1 MRVCFVGAGPGDP
14 DLITIKGRRII
25 EAAPICVYAGS
36 LVSREHLKSL
46 PKGAKTYD
54 SAKMSLDEVVAVYRE
69 AQAAGQDVVRLHTG
83 DPSIYGA
90 IAEQIEE
97 LDQLGIEWEVVPGVS
112 SFSAAAAVVGAELTI
127 PDVSQTVVLTRAAG
141 RTPVPE
147 EQALDKIGATRATLC
162 IFLSAKLADRVSAD
176 LVPHYGADCP
186 VAIVYKATWPDEK
199 TVETTLAELPLAMR
213 GAAIHKTAMILVG
226 RALAATGQRSK
237 LYDASFSTAHRRGN
251 AVNDA
256 CAVVTLSDEGF
267 RVARQLASTL
277 KPKPDVFIPPAVKT
291 RSKRVKRFTSGTA
304 ALCDELVDTH
314 HNWVFIM
321 PTGIVTRA
329 IAPHVQSKYTDPAVV
344 VVDVG
349 ARYAISLLSG
359 HEGGANKLALEV
371 ANAIGAE
378 PVVTTTTEARKN
390 LIVGVGCRKGAA
402 AQTIV
407 DSIVSSLE
415 STGRAIADVRL
426 LATADI
432 KAGERGLLDAAQ
444 QLALPL
450 RMISSDEIRQC
461 AKSFDESARVQA
473 RVGIPGVC
481 EPVALLAGRKTRL
494 VLPKTKFKTVT
505 VAIAE
510 ESST

>member
-1 MRVCFVGAGPGDP
+1 MKVYFVGAGPGDP
-14 DLITIKGRRII
+14 DLITIKGRRLI
-25 EAAPICVYAGS
+25 ERAPVCVYAGS
-36 LVSREHLKSL
+36 LVSRAHLTSL
-46 PKGAKTYD
+46 PKGANAYD
-54 SAKMSLDEVVAVYRE
+54 SAKMSLDEVVAVCRE

-97 LDQLGIEWEVVPGVS
+97 LDKLGIEWEIVPGVS
-112 SFSAAAAVVGAELTI
+112 SFSAAAAAVGAELTI

-141 RTPVPE
+141 RTPVPH
-147 EQALDKIGATRATLC
+147 EQTLDKVGATRATLC
-162 IFLSAKLADRVSAD
+162 IFLSAKLADQVSAD

-186 VAIVYKATWPDEK
+186 VAIVYRATWPDEK
-199 TVETTLAELPLAMR
+199 TVETTLGELPAAMR
-213 GAAIHKTAMILVG
+213 RAGIQKTAMILVG
-226 RALAATGQRSK
+226 HALAARGRRSK
-237 LYDASFSTAHRRGN
+237 LYDASFSTAHRRGR
-251 AVNDA
+251 AVREA
-256 CAVVTLSDEGF
+256 CAVVTLSDDGF
-267 RVARQLASTL
+267 QVARKLASAL
-277 KPKPDVFIPPAVKT
+277 KPKPDVFIPPPVKT
-291 RSKRVKRFTSGTA
+291 RMKRVQRFESGIA

-359 HEGGANKLALEV
+359 HEGGANGLALNV

-378 PVVTTTTEARKN
+378 PVVTTTTEAIKN
-390 LIVGVGCRKGAA
+390 LIVGIGCRKGAA

-407 DSIVSSLE
+407 DSVLNSLE
-415 STGRAIADVRL
+415 SIGRAVTDVRL
-426 LATADI
+426 LATADV

-444 QLALPL
+444 QLDLPL
-450 RMISSDEIRQC
+450 RIISSDEIRHC
-461 AKSFDESARVQA
+461 AKSFDKSARVQA

-481 EPVALLAGRKTRL
+481 EPAALLAGRKTRL

-510 ESST
+510 ESCT